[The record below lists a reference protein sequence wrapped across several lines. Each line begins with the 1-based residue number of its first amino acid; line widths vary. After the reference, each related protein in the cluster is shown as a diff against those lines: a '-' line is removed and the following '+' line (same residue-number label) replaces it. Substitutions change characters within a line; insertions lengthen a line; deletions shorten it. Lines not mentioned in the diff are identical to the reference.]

1 MQFFSYGLSNRI
13 NSCHKLNMTSS
24 RSHSILS
31 LRVESID
38 HKNPSSVLS
47 SRIELVDLAGSE
59 RIGLTGTEGKLAK
72 ESIDINK
79 SLFTLRQVI
88 SVLSEG
94 RKNSKEIPHIP
105 YRDSKL
111 TSILK
116 QSIGGNSYCLM
127 IACVS
132 PNDSFL
138 DENLSTLAYATKASF
153 IHNKPTINDDPRN
166 KVIGDLKHEIQALRS

>member
-1 MQFFSYGLSNRI
+1 LKYFTAGLKNRI
-13 NSCHKLNMTSS
+13 NATHKLNVQSS

-31 LRVESID
+31 IRIESFELNDPTHLRT
-38 HKNPSSVLS
+38 

-59 RIGLTGTEGKLAK
+59 RLSMTGTEGKLAK

-88 SVLSEG
+88 NILSENANPKLK
-94 RKNSKEIPHIP
+94 REDKVYVP

-127 IACVS
+127 IACIN
-132 PNDSFL
+132 PCDTFL
-138 DENLSTLAYATKASF
+138 E
-153 IHNKPTINDDPRN
+153 
-166 KVIGDLKHEIQALRS
+166 